1 MAWIRWIGVLGL
13 SSICLGAQ
21 AQLLIGQTAGITGAV
36 AATMNEAIQGA
47 RLYIDQV
54 NAKGG
59 IAGEKIELI
68 TLDDQFD
75 VKQAAENARVLIEE
89 KKVLAL
95 FLNRGTPHTEAIMPL
110 LVKYDIALIGPS
122 TGAMV
127 LHQPVKRQI
136 FNVRSSYQRE
146 AKRAVEHLATVS
158 VTRIAVVHVDD
169 TFGQDALAGTMEGLK
184 ATNIQPMAV
193 LKFDRA
199 KPDFG
204 TLIAEL
210 TKLNPQAI
218 VWIGSGTAVSDG
230 IKALRAA
237 GGNAQIITLSNNA
250 SSGFIKNL
258 GTASRG
264 VMVTQVLPYER
275 SSTHAFLV
283 EARELASKQ
292 KGLELSPAML
302 EGFVSA
308 KVLVEAL
315 RIASPKVTR
324 TKIIDALNSMRKFDV
339 GGLEVSYS
347 PTDHSGLDYVD
358 LSIIGN
364 DGRFKR

>member
-1 MAWIRWIGVLGL
+1 MAWNRWMGILGL
-13 SSICLGAQ
+13 AGISLGAQ
-21 AQLLIGQTAGITGAV
+21 AQLLIGQTAGVTGAV
-36 AATMNEAIQGA
+36 AATVNEAIQGA
-47 RLYIDQV
+47 HLYIDHV
-54 NAKGG
+54 NARGG
-59 IAGEKIELI
+59 VAGEKIALI

-75 VKQAAENARVLIEE
+75 VKLAAENARVLIED

-110 LVKYDIALIGPS
+110 LVKNDIALIGPS

-146 AKRAVEHLATVS
+146 AKRAVEHLVTVGI
-158 VTRIAVVHVDD
+158 TRIAVVHVDD
-169 TFGQDALAGTMEGLK
+169 TFGQDALTGTLDGLK
-184 ATNIQPMAV
+184 ATNTQALGI

-199 KPDFG
+199 KPDFSA
-204 TLIAEL
+204 LISEL
-210 TKLNPQAI
+210 SKLDAQAI
-218 VWIGSGTAVSDG
+218 VWIGSGTAVTDG

-237 GGNAQIITLSNNA
+237 GGTAQVITLSNNA

-258 GTASRG
+258 GAASRG

-275 SSTHAFLV
+275 GSTHPFLM

-302 EGFVSA
+302 EGYISA

-315 RIASPKVTR
+315 RMASPKPTR
-324 TKIIDALNSMRKFDV
+324 SKIIDALNSMRKFDV

-347 PTDHSGLDYVD
+347 PTDHTGLDYVD
-358 LSIIGN
+358 LSIIGS

>member
-1 MAWIRWIGVLGL
+1 MAWTRWISVLGIL
-13 SSICLGAQ
+13 SLSLGAQ
-21 AQLLIGQTAGITGAV
+21 AQLLIGQTAGVTGAV
-36 AATMNEAIQGA
+36 AATVNEAIQGA
-47 RLYIDQV
+47 RLYIDHI
-54 NAKGG
+54 NTRGG
-59 IAGEKIELI
+59 VAGEKIELI
-68 TLDDQFD
+68 TLDDKFE

-110 LVKYDIALIGPS
+110 LVKNDIALIGPS

-127 LHQPVKRQI
+127 LHQPVKRHI

-146 AKRAVEHLATVS
+146 AKRAIEHLATVS
-158 VTRIAVVHVDD
+158 ITRIAVVHVDD

-184 ATNIQPMAV
+184 ATNTQALAI

-199 KPDFG
+199 KPDYS
-204 TLIAEL
+204 TLIPEL
-210 TKLNPQAI
+210 AKLDPQAI
-218 VWIGSGTAVSDG
+218 VWIGSGTAVTDG

-237 GGNAQIITLSNNA
+237 GANAQIITLSNNA
-250 SSGFIKNL
+250 SGGFIKNL
-258 GTASRG
+258 GAASRG
-264 VMVTQVLPYER
+264 VIVTQVLPYER
-275 SSTHAFLV
+275 GATHAFIM

-302 EGFVSA
+302 EGYISA

-315 RIASPKVTR
+315 RIASPKPTR
-324 TKIIDALNSMRKFDV
+324 TKIIDALNGLRKFDV

-347 PTDHSGLDYVD
+347 PSDHTGLDYVD

>member
-1 MAWIRWIGVLGL
+1 MAWNRWIGVLGL
-13 SSICLGAQ
+13 SAIGFGAQ
-21 AQLLIGQTAGITGAV
+21 AQLLIGQTAGVTGAV
-36 AATMNEAIQGA
+36 AATVNEAIQGA
-47 RLYIDQV
+47 HLYIDHV
-54 NAKGG
+54 NARGG
-59 IAGEKIELI
+59 VAGEKISLI

-75 VKQAAENARVLIEE
+75 VKLAAENARVLIEE

-110 LVKYDIALIGPS
+110 LVKNDIALVGPS

-127 LHQPVKRQI
+127 LHHPVKRQI

-146 AKRAVEHLATVS
+146 AKRAVEHLVTVGI
-158 VTRIAVVHVDD
+158 TRIAVVHVDD
-169 TFGQDALAGTMEGLK
+169 TFGQDALAGTLDGLK
-184 ATNIQPMAV
+184 ATHTEALGV

-204 TLIAEL
+204 SMIAEL
-210 TKLNPQAI
+210 TKLDPQAI
-218 VWIGSGTAVSDG
+218 VWIGSGTAVTDG
-230 IKALRAA
+230 IKALRAT
-237 GGNAQIITLSNNA
+237 GGNAQVITLSNNA

-258 GTASRG
+258 GAASRG

-275 SSTHAFLV
+275 GSTHAFLM
-283 EARELASKQ
+283 EARELANKQ

-302 EGFVSA
+302 EGYISA

-315 RIASPKVTR
+315 RIASPKPTR

-347 PTDHSGLDYVD
+347 PTDHTGLDYVD
-358 LSIIGN
+358 LSIIGS

>member
-1 MAWIRWIGVLGL
+1 MAWTRWISVLGIL
-13 SSICLGAQ
+13 SLSLGAQ
-21 AQLLIGQTAGITGAV
+21 AQLLIGQTAGVTGAV
-36 AATMNEAIQGA
+36 AATVNEAIQGA
-47 RLYIDQV
+47 RLYIDHI
-54 NAKGG
+54 NIRGG
-59 IAGEKIELI
+59 VAGEKIELI
-68 TLDDQFD
+68 TLDDKFE

-110 LVKYDIALIGPS
+110 LVKNDIALIGPS

-127 LHQPVKRQI
+127 LHQPVKRHI

-146 AKRAVEHLATVS
+146 AKRAIEHLATVS
-158 VTRIAVVHVDD
+158 ITRIAVVHVDD

-184 ATNIQPMAV
+184 ATNTQALAI

-199 KPDFG
+199 KPDYS
-204 TLIAEL
+204 TLIPEL
-210 TKLNPQAI
+210 AKLDPQAI
-218 VWIGSGTAVSDG
+218 VWIGSGTAVTDG

-237 GGNAQIITLSNNA
+237 GANAQIITLSNNA
-250 SSGFIKNL
+250 SGGFIKNL
-258 GTASRG
+258 GAASRG
-264 VMVTQVLPYER
+264 VIVTQVLPYER
-275 SSTHAFLV
+275 GATHAFIM

-302 EGFVSA
+302 EGYISA

-315 RIASPKVTR
+315 RIASPKPTR
-324 TKIIDALNSMRKFDV
+324 TKIIDALNGLRKFDV

-347 PTDHSGLDYVD
+347 PSDHTGLDYVD